1 LLTIKRYLN
10 DDLIL
15 FEGFN
20 AMLKK
25 ISIAVVLAFSSQAYA
40 VDNTFFDDFTPL
52 TSSAGVLPPT
62 QPIVF
67 GNPYISQTIISNS
80 LNNGIAGAV
89 PAPVN
94 AGGDGNAPDMID
106 ADPSGRYI
114 FMPLEQGQ
122 GGVLRIDTQDPNY
135 NTRTTVIVTPG
146 SANAQGFIRGDAS
159 RFTPW
164 GGYLTG
170 EENLSN
176 GTVQSGVGQGRL
188 FEVTNPLTAT
198 AGTGNFVQRNSVI
211 PIVAHEGMA
220 FDAAKNF
227 YFVDENL
234 SGSIYKFTSA
244 NPNATNGN
252 DYFSAGTV
260 SALKVNT
267 GPTDEGTTLTLGG
280 ATTWVALSA
289 ANANGR
295 GAADAV
301 GANGFNRP
309 EDMELLNLANGDEA
323 LIFATT
329 AGDND
334 ASALTGTGHV
344 YLQNLATNTLSLF
357 ADSNTIDLATGLAVG
372 AGFQNPD
379 NIAIDANGNV
389 YIVEDR
395 NGSTDDDIW
404 FANDINHDGDLLDAG
419 EGLKRWAS
427 NGINGS
433 EFTGLYFSKTDPN
446 LAFVNIQHPN
456 GGNDLTLRLTATAPV
471 PEPDTYAMLLAGL
484 GLMGATVRRRKQK

>member
-1 LLTIKRYLN
+1 M
-10 DDLIL
+10 
-15 FEGFN
+15 F
-20 AMLKK
+20 KK
-25 ISIAVVLAFSSQAYA
+25 IALAVALACASQAYA
-40 VDNTFFDDFTPL
+40 ADNTYFDNFTPL
-52 TSSAGVLPPT
+52 TSSSGVRAATSPILLSSPNFT
-62 QPIVF
+62 QE
-67 GNPYISQTIISNS
+67 IISNS
-80 LNNGIAGAV
+80 LNNGISQYAPAV
-89 PAPVN
+89 AN
-94 AGGDGNAPDMID
+94 NGGDGNAPDMID

-114 FMPLEQGQ
+114 FMPLEQGA

-135 NTRTTVIVTPG
+135 NTRTTVIVTPNTTN
-146 SANAQGFIRGDAS
+146 SQGFIRGDAS

-176 GTVQSGVGQGRL
+176 GTVTGGTGQGRL

-211 PIVAHEGMA
+211 PLVAHEGMA
-220 FDAAKNF
+220 FDSAKNF

-260 SALKVNT
+260 SALKLNT
-267 GPTDEGTTLTLGG
+267 GAVDEGTTLTLSG
-280 ATTWVALSA
+280 ATSWVAISGV
-289 ANANGR
+289 NGR
-295 GAADAV
+295 GAADAA
-301 GANGFNRP
+301 GAIGFNRP
-309 EDMELLNLANGDEA
+309 EDMELLSLANGNEA

-334 ASALTGTGHV
+334 ASAATGNGHV
-344 YLQNLATNTLSLF
+344 YLQNLNTNTLSLF

-372 AGFQNPD
+372 ASFQNPD

-389 YIVEDR
+389 YIIEDR

-419 EGLKRWAS
+419 EGLARWAS

-433 EFTGLYFSKTDPN
+433 EFTGLYFSKVDPN
-446 LAFVNIQHPN
+446 KAWVNIQHPN
-456 GGNDLTLRLTATAPV
+456 GGNDLTVQIAAV
-471 PEPDTYAMLLAGL
+471 PEPETYAMLLAGL
-484 GLMGATVRRRKQK
+484 GLMCFAARRNKK

>member
-1 LLTIKRYLN
+1 
-10 DDLIL
+10 
-15 FEGFN
+15 
-20 AMLKK
+20 MLKK
-25 ISIAVVLAFSSQAYA
+25 ISIAVALAFASQAHA
-40 VDNTFFDDFTPL
+40 APTFFDDFTPL
-52 TSSAGVLPPT
+52 TASAGVLPAT

-80 LNNGIAGAV
+80 LNNGLV
-89 PAPVN
+89 YPVNN
-94 AGGDGNAPDMID
+94 AGGDGAAPDMI
-106 ADPSGRYI
+106 AIDPSGRYI
-114 FMPLEQGQ
+114 FMPLEQGP

-135 NTRTTVIVTPG
+135 NTRTTVIVAP
-146 SANAQGFIRGDAS
+146 NAATNQGFVRGDAS
-159 RFTPW
+159 VWVPW

-170 EENLSN
+170 EENLT
-176 GTVQSGVGQGRL
+176 GTGAAVASGRL

-198 AGTGNFVQRNSVI
+198 AGTGNFVQRSII
-211 PIVAHEGMA
+211 PRVAHEGIT
-220 FDAAKNF
+220 FDNAKSM

-234 SGSIYKFTSA
+234 SGSIYKYVSA
-244 NPNATNGN
+244 NPNAVDGNG
-252 DYFSAGTV
+252 YFAAGQTF
-260 SALKVNT
+260 ALKVGT
-267 GPTDEGTTLTLGG
+267 GADEGTNSVLSGTS
-280 ATTWVALSA
+280 TWVAITDVNGLPLNGNA
-289 ANANGR
+289 DGRAGAN
-295 GAADAV
+295 AV

-334 ASALTGTGHV
+334 SSALTGTGHV
-344 YLQNLATNTLSLF
+344 YLNNLTTNTLSLF

-433 EFTGLYFSKTDPN
+433 EFTGLVFDKNDPN
-446 LAFVNIQHPN
+446 VAYVNIQHPN
-456 GGNDLTLRLTATAPV
+456 GGNDLTLRLVATAPV
-471 PEPDTYAMLLAGL
+471 PEPETYAMLLAGL
-484 GLMGATVRRRKQK
+484 AVVGGAARRLKQK

>member
-1 LLTIKRYLN
+1 
-10 DDLIL
+10 
-15 FEGFN
+15 
-20 AMLKK
+20 MLKK
-25 ISIAVVLAFSSQAYA
+25 ITLAVALAFASQAHA
-40 VDNTFFDDFTPL
+40 APTFFDDFTALP
-52 TSSAGVLPPT
+52 TSAGVLPAT
-62 QPIVF
+62 QPVIF
-67 GNPYISQTIISNS
+67 GNPYITQEIISNS
-80 LNNGIAGAV
+80 LNNGISGAV

-122 GGVLRIDTQDPNY
+122 GGVMRIDTQDPNY
-135 NTRTTVIVTPG
+135 ATRTTVIVTPG
-146 SANAQGFIRGDAS
+146 SAAAQGFIRGDAS

-176 GTVQSGVGQGRL
+176 GTVQTGVGQGRL

-198 AGTGNFVQRNSVI
+198 AGTGTFVQRNTAV
-211 PIVAHEGMA
+211 PLVAHEGMA
-220 FDAAKNF
+220 FDAAKSF

-234 SGSIYKFTSA
+234 SGSIYKYVSA

-252 DYFSAGTV
+252 DYFAAGQTF
-260 SALKVNT
+260 ALKVT
-267 GPTDEGTTLTLGG
+267 GGPVDEGTTLTLSG
-280 ATTWVALSA
+280 ATTWVALDPL
-289 ANANGR
+289 NLNGR

-309 EDMELLNLANGDEA
+309 EDMELLVLSGGANAGDEV

-344 YLQNLATNTLSLF
+344 YMQNLTDNALSLF

-372 AGFQNPD
+372 AAFQNPD
-379 NIAIDANGNV
+379 NIAVDQENNI

-404 FANDINHDGDLLDAG
+404 MAVDLNHDGDLLDAG

-446 LAFVNIQHPN
+446 VAYVNIQHPN

-471 PEPDTYAMLLAGL
+471 PEPETYAMLLAGL
-484 GLMGATVRRRKQK
+484 AVVGGAARRRKVK